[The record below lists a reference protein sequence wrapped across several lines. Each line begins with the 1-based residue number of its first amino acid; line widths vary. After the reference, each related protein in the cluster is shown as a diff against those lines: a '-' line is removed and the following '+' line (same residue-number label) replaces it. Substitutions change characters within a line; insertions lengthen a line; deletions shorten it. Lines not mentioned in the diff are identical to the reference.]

1 MGGGGKNTVWFRRRS
16 GSSKLCVVF
25 ALVFAQLAL
34 ECFVFKKREEIK
46 PAHSSSPEK
55 MLAPAF
61 QEARL
66 VFLPIGLKSLYFP
79 V

>member
-1 MGGGGKNTVWFRRRS
+1 MLVLFRRRS
-16 GSSKLCVVF
+16 GSSNLCVEFV
-25 ALVFAQLAL
+25 LVFAELSL
-34 ECFVFKKREEIK
+34 ECFAFKKREEIK